1 VDSITTLLLSIGL
14 VFTAE
19 IGDKTMISTIILAL
33 QTGRFIQVVG
43 ASILG
48 FTLANII
55 AVVVGFIARSM
66 VDLSILKI
74 LAGILFIGVGFW
86 MIMGKEEEEEKT
98 SLYGVLAAFL
108 TVFLMEMGDKT
119 QITVFTLSMLYDNPL
134 IVLIGGVL
142 GYGVANISGLLVAK
156 YIEGRVDWLKIKKYA
171 GLVMVFIGVVVVVE
185 YILGY

>member
-1 VDSITTLLLSIGL
+1 VDSLTTLLLSIGL

-19 IGDKTMISTIILAL
+19 VGDKTMISTIILAL
-33 QTGRFIQVVG
+33 QTGRFMQVLG

-48 FTLANII
+48 FTLANTI
-55 AVVVGFIARSM
+55 AVVVGFIARSI

-86 MIMGKEEEEEKT
+86 MIMGREEEEEDKT

-156 YIEGRVDWLKIKKYA
+156 YIEGRVDWLKSRNM
-171 GLVMVFIGVVVVVE
+171 LD
-185 YILGY
+185 